1 MGSELIVDCG
11 VYSNPCETLPTL
23 SWSTITK
30 YTVSCGLDGYVS
42 KIEKSV
48 KNYPN
53 DYCGS
58 DSFMNNDYSYSLS
71 KADGS
76 TDMSI
81 FVLYRSYLDSAD
93 YNTVLKKA
101 TFKVSDM
108 TPLTRYHIT
117 CNPSITTGKKY
128 SFKDV
133 KCTILGINPWEK
145 YTLIDQNQKG
155 TVVFAENKMTFSLDL
170 NIAYTKQSSFW
181 GCWQWWSITLLV
193 LVIIIV
199 IVVIV
204 LLIVKKKKPS
214 MKKKGKK

>member
-1 MGSELIVDCG
+1 MNKFIVIATIFSVVLCSNCG

-76 TDMSI
+76 TDKN
-81 FVLYRSYLDSAD
+81 SAD